1 MELFFWGAVLL
12 AVLLIVST
20 GMRAL
25 PLLILALAPGQLRC
39 WFIGA
44 EPSDRLIR
52 LKASPAVKAKVAQ
65 LQALGFVLLG
75 IKAEKVW
82 WRKAVH
88 EIALT
93 SVEMDIFGSIIL
105 NQNNRAADV
114 YFYTPFAEGG
124 LVFTRAKSP
133 LPEMESENTSVKNL
147 PTDKT
152 ERLLASHRQRVRAFR
167 QKGLTPLAVD
177 SQTARLAATRFYY
190 TTDYGKRAGRVLL
203 RTRPVR
209 DFLLSL
215 ALLLG
220 VGIAYFVRLAI
231 VR

>member
-1 MELFFWGAVLL
+1 MDLLFSGAAFL
-12 AVLLIVST
+12 ALWLIVLT
-20 GMRAL
+20 GIQAVPQL
-25 PLLILALAPGQLRC
+25 VLALAPGQIRS

-44 EPSDRLIR
+44 EQSDRLIR

-65 LQALGFVLLG
+65 LQALGFELLG

-93 SVEMDIFGSIIL
+93 STEMDSFGSIIL
-105 NQNNRAADV
+105 NQNKKAADV
-114 YFYTPFAEGG
+114 YFYTPLAEGG
-124 LVFTRAKSP
+124 LVFTRAPSP

-147 PTDKT
+147 PTEKT
-152 ERLLASHRQRVRAFR
+152 ERLLASHRQRVRLLE
-167 QKGLTPLAVD
+167 QKGLTPLPVNDQA
-177 SQTARLAATRFYY
+177 ARLAATRYYY
-190 TTDYGKRAGRVLL
+190 TTAYGRQARRFSL
-203 RTRPVR
+203 RTRAVR

-215 ALLLG
+215 ALLAG
-220 VGIAYFVRLAI
+220 VGIAYFVRLAV